1 MNKPSINHKN
11 RLSYNWLL
19 YDQAD
24 KYLQEYTPH
33 YKGVLLDMGCADAP
47 YKDFFLKYA
56 DKYIGIDWTNSLHET
71 TVDIISDLNNKIELE
86 DEYADTIIALNVL
99 EHLNEPQVFINECYR
114 LLKPGSSIV
123 LHIPFQWWIHEAPH
137 DYFRYTP
144 YGLKY
149 LLEKAGFQNI
159 HVQPTSG
166 FFTMLFLKI
175 NYFSLRLTK
184 GSPLKKR
191 IMTSLLKPFW
201 FLSQKLAPKFD
212 SMHRGWS
219 LETQSFFV
227 VALKGGKDKNRY
239 CPICEKY
246 SKQFNSFG
254 YILREDA
261 YCTNCGSVERH
272 RLAWI
277 YIKDYTNFFNSSNKK
292 MFHVAPE
299 PILQKLFQKHL
310 GKNYLSVD
318 LSSKNAMINM
328 DITNI
333 TYEDNSFDFIYCS
346 HVLEHIVDD
355 VKAMK
360 ELYRILKPNGWA
372 ILNVPI
378 IAQGLTEEDFT
389 VTSEEEKMKKYGHPD
404 HVRNYG
410 SDYSLRLQKAG
421 FKVKTIYP
429 EDILTNEQIKLMG
442 ITKAAGE
449 IYFCEK

>member
-184 GSPLKKR
+184 GSPLKK
-191 IMTSLLKPFW
+191 
-201 FLSQKLAPKFD
+201 
-212 SMHRGWS
+212 
-219 LETQSFFV
+219 
-227 VALKGGKDKNRY
+227 KN
-239 CPICEKY
+239 
-246 SKQFNSFG
+246 N
-254 YILREDA
+254 
-261 YCTNCGSVERH
+261 
-272 RLAWI
+272 
-277 YIKDYTNFFNSSNKK
+277 
-292 MFHVAPE
+292 
-299 PILQKLFQKHL
+299 
-310 GKNYLSVD
+310 D
-318 LSSKNAMINM
+318 L
-328 DITNI
+328 
-333 TYEDNSFDFIYCS
+333 
-346 HVLEHIVDD
+346 
-355 VKAMK
+355 
-360 ELYRILKPNGWA
+360 
-372 ILNVPI
+372 I
-378 IAQGLTEEDFT
+378 I
-389 VTSEEEKMKKYGHPD
+389 
-404 HVRNYG
+404 
-410 SDYSLRLQKAG
+410 
-421 FKVKTIYP
+421 KTILVP
-429 EDILTNEQIKLMG
+429 FSET
-442 ITKAAGE
+442 
-449 IYFCEK
+449 CS